1 MFGRNLG
8 WPGGSIA
15 LGTRS
20 QRPLCPYTM
29 LDIAFIREFPELVK
43 AGAQKKRIQV
53 DVDRLL
59 EVDRQRRALITDI
72 EQLRAERNR
81 RSKAISSVPAS
92 ERAALLA
99 ETRTIS
105 EQLKHSETALEPLEA
120 EFERL
125 MLQMPN
131 VPALD
136 VPEGLTDAD
145 NVEVRRWGEPPVFGF
160 TPRDHVELGEA
171 LDLIDIKRAVR
182 IAGTRTYYL
191 KHEAVLLELAV
202 LRFTLDHMLRKGFT
216 PMLVPQLVKD
226 EAMIGT
232 AYFPGGEEQAYR
244 IEMDALNLIGTAEV
258 PLTAYHYDEILNE
271 AELPKRYVG
280 MSTCYRREAGTYG
293 RDTRGLYRIHQFHKV
308 EQVIIC
314 VADEQVSIA
323 EHESIVRNAEEVLQ
337 ALQLPYRVVN
347 VCGGDLGVSQVKKYD
362 LETWMPSRNAY
373 GETHSASRFYDFQ
386 ARRLKL
392 RYRDRQGKVHY
403 AHTLNNTVIASPR
416 ILIPILEL
424 YQQEDG
430 SVIVPAVLRPY
441 MGGIERIDRKRT

>member
-1 MFGRNLG
+1 
-8 WPGGSIA
+8 
-15 LGTRS
+15 
-20 QRPLCPYTM
+20 M

-43 AGAQKKRIQV
+43 AGAKKKHIQV

-59 EVDRQRRALITDI
+59 EVDRQRRVLITEI

-81 RSKAISSVPAS
+81 KSKTVSGVPPS
-92 ERAALLA
+92 ERETLLA
-99 ETRTIS
+99 ETRAIT
-105 EQLKHSETALEPLEA
+105 EQLKHRETALAPLEE

-125 MLQMPN
+125 MLQVPN
-131 VPALD
+131 VPAAD

-145 NVEVRRWGEPPVFGF
+145 NVEIRRWGELPTFSF
-160 TPRDHVELGEA
+160 TPRDHVELGET

-191 KHEAVLLELAV
+191 KNEAVLLELAV
-202 LRFTLDHMLRKGFT
+202 LRFTLDHMTRKGFT
-216 PMLVPQLVKD
+216 PMLVPHLVKD

-232 AYFPGGEEQAYR
+232 AYYPGGEEQAYR
-244 IEMDALNLIGTAEV
+244 IEKDAVNLIGTSEV
-258 PLTAYHYDEILNE
+258 PLTAYHYDEILSE
-271 AELPKRYVG
+271 TELPKRYVG

-293 RDTRGLYRIHQFHKV
+293 RDTRGIYRIHQFHKV
-308 EQVIIC
+308 EQVILC

-323 EHESIVRNAEEVLQ
+323 EHERIVRNAEEVLQ
-337 ALQLPYRVVN
+337 GLQLPYRVVN
-347 VCGGDLGVSQVKKYD
+347 VCGGDLGAPQVKKYD
-362 LETWMPSRNAY
+362 IETWMPSRNAY

-416 ILIPILEL
+416 ILIPLLEI

-430 SVIVPAVLRPY
+430 SVMVPAVLRPY
-441 MGGIERIDRKRT
+441 MGGLERIHRKGK

>member
-1 MFGRNLG
+1 
-8 WPGGSIA
+8 
-15 LGTRS
+15 
-20 QRPLCPYTM
+20 M

-43 AGAQKKRIQV
+43 AGAKKKHIQV

-59 EVDRQRRALITDI
+59 EVDRQRRVLITEI

-81 RSKAISSVPAS
+81 KSKAVSGVPPS
-92 ERAALLA
+92 EREALLA
-99 ETRTIS
+99 ETRAIT
-105 EQLKHSETALEPLEA
+105 EQLKQRETALAPLEE
-120 EFERL
+120 EFGRL
-125 MLQMPN
+125 MLQVPN
-131 VPALD
+131 VPAAD

-145 NVEVRRWGEPPVFGF
+145 NVEIRRWGELPAFSF
-160 TPRDHVELGEA
+160 TPRDHVELGET

-191 KHEAVLLELAV
+191 KNEAVLLELAV
-202 LRFTLDHMLRKGFT
+202 LRFTLDHMTRKGFT
-216 PMLVPQLVKD
+216 PMLVPHLVKD

-232 AYFPGGEEQAYR
+232 AYYPGGEEQAYR
-244 IEMDALNLIGTAEV
+244 IEKDAVNLIGTSEV
-258 PLTAYHYDEILNE
+258 PLTAYHYDEILSE
-271 AELPKRYVG
+271 TELPKRYVG

-293 RDTRGLYRIHQFHKV
+293 RDTRGIYRIHQFHKV
-308 EQVIIC
+308 EQVILC

-323 EHESIVRNAEEVLQ
+323 EHERIVRNAEEVLQ
-337 ALQLPYRVVN
+337 GLQLPYRVVN
-347 VCGGDLGVSQVKKYD
+347 VCGGDLGAPQVKKYD
-362 LETWMPSRNAY
+362 IETWMPSRNAY

-416 ILIPILEL
+416 ILIPLLEI

-430 SVIVPAVLRPY
+430 SVIVPEALRSY
-441 MGGIERIDRKRT
+441 MGGLERISRKGK

>member
-1 MFGRNLG
+1 
-8 WPGGSIA
+8 
-15 LGTRS
+15 
-20 QRPLCPYTM
+20 M

-43 AGAQKKRIQV
+43 AGARKKRLHV

-59 EVDRQRRALITDI
+59 EVDRQRRALITEI

-81 RSKAISSVPAS
+81 KSKFVSGVPAG
-92 ERAALLA
+92 ERKAVLDD
-99 ETRTIS
+99 TRAIT
-105 EQLKHSETALEPLEA
+105 EQLKRSEAALAPLEA
-120 EFERL
+120 EFEDL
-125 MLQMPN
+125 MLQVPN
-131 VPALD
+131 VPAPD

-145 NVEVRRWGEPPVFGF
+145 NVEIRRWGEPPIFPF
-160 TPRDHVELGEA
+160 TPRDHVELGET

-182 IAGTRTYYL
+182 IAGTRTYFL
-191 KHEAVLLELAV
+191 KNEAVLLELAV
-202 LRFTLDHMLRKGFT
+202 LRLTLDHMIRKGFT
-216 PMLVPQLVKD
+216 PMLVPHLVKD

-244 IEMDALNLIGTAEV
+244 LEKDAANLIGTAEV
-258 PLTAYHYDEILNE
+258 PLTSYHYDEILSE

-280 MSTCYRREAGTYG
+280 MSACYRREAGTYG

-308 EQVIIC
+308 EQVIIG

-323 EHESIVRNAEEVLQ
+323 EHEDIVRNAEEILR

-347 VCGGDLGVSQVKKYD
+347 VCGGDLGAAQVKKYD
-362 LETWMPSRNAY
+362 IETWMPSRHAY
-373 GETHSASRFYDFQ
+373 SETHSASRFYDFQ

-392 RYRDRQGKVHY
+392 RYRDRQGKVHF

-416 ILIPILEL
+416 ILIPLLEV

-430 SVIVPAVLRPY
+430 SVIVPEVLRPY
-441 MGGIERIDRKRT
+441 MDGIERIYRKEK

>member
-1 MFGRNLG
+1 
-8 WPGGSIA
+8 
-15 LGTRS
+15 
-20 QRPLCPYTM
+20 M
-29 LDIAFIREFPELVK
+29 LDIAFIREFPDLVK
-43 AGAQKKRIQV
+43 AGAKKKRIPA

-59 EVDRQRRALITDI
+59 EVDRQRRMLITEI

-81 RSKAISSVPAS
+81 KSKMVSSLPPG
-92 ERAALLA
+92 EREALLA
-99 ETRTIS
+99 DTRLIT
-105 EQLKHSETALEPLEA
+105 ERLRDSETALAPLEE

-125 MLQMPN
+125 MLQIPN
-131 VPALD
+131 VPAPD
-136 VPEGLTDAD
+136 VPDGLGDAD
-145 NVEVRRWGEPPVFGF
+145 NVEIRRWGEPRTFSFP
-160 TPRDHVELGEA
+160 PRDHVELGEA

-191 KHEAVLLELAV
+191 KNEAVLLELAV
-202 LRFTLDHMLRKGFT
+202 LRFTLDHMVRRGFT
-216 PMLVPQLVKD
+216 PMLVPHLVKD

-244 IEMDALNLIGTAEV
+244 IEKDAVNLIGTAEV
-258 PLTAYHYDEILNE
+258 SLTAYHYDEILHE

-280 MSTCYRREAGTYG
+280 MSACYRREAGTYG
-293 RDTRGLYRIHQFHKV
+293 RDTRGIYRLHQFHKV

-347 VCGGDLGVSQVKKYD
+347 VCGGELGAPQVKKYD
-362 LETWMPSRNAY
+362 IETWMPSRNAY

-392 RYRDRQGKVHY
+392 RYRDRQGRVRY

-416 ILIPILEL
+416 VLIPLLEI

-430 SVIVPAVLRPY
+430 SVIVPEVLRPY
-441 MGGIERIDRKRT
+441 MNSIERIDRKGK

>member
-1 MFGRNLG
+1 LPPLG
-8 WPGGSIA
+8 LWEDD
-15 LGTRS
+15 
-20 QRPLCPYTM
+20 PLRHHIM
-29 LDIAFIREFPELVK
+29 LDIAFIREFPDLVK
-43 AGAQKKRIQV
+43 AGAKKKRIQV

-59 EVDRQRRALITDI
+59 DVDRQRRSLITEI

-81 RSKAISSVPAS
+81 KSKMVSSLPPS
-92 ERAALLA
+92 EREALLA
-99 ETRTIS
+99 ETRVIT
-105 EQLKHSETALEPLEA
+105 ERLRHSETALAPLEM
-120 EFERL
+120 EFEQL
-125 MLQMPN
+125 MLQVPN
-131 VPALD
+131 VPAAD

-145 NVEVRRWGEPPVFGF
+145 NVEIRRWGEPRTLSF

-191 KHEAVLLELAV
+191 KNEAVLLELAV
-202 LRFTLDHMLRKGFT
+202 LRFTLDHMMRRGFT
-216 PMLVPQLVKD
+216 PMLVPHLVKD

-244 IEMDALNLIGTAEV
+244 IEKDTVNLIGTAEV
-258 PLTAYHYDEILNE
+258 PLTAYHADEILSE

-280 MSTCYRREAGTYG
+280 MSACYRREAGTYG

-314 VADEQVSIA
+314 TADEQVSIA
-323 EHESIVRNAEEVLQ
+323 EHEAILRYAEEVLQ

-347 VCGGDLGVSQVKKYD
+347 VCGGDLGAPQVKKYD
-362 LETWMPSRNAY
+362 IETWMPSRNAY

-392 RYRDRQGKVHY
+392 RYRDRQGRVHY

-416 ILIPILEL
+416 ILIPILEI

-430 SVIVPAVLRPY
+430 SVVVPEVLRPY
-441 MGGIERIDRKRT
+441 MGGIERIERKKP

>member
-1 MFGRNLG
+1 
-8 WPGGSIA
+8 
-15 LGTRS
+15 
-20 QRPLCPYTM
+20 M

-43 AGAQKKRIQV
+43 AGAKKKRLAV

-59 EVDRQRRALITDI
+59 DVDRQRRALITDI

-81 RSKAISSVPAS
+81 KSKMVSGVAAS
-92 ERAALLA
+92 ERQALLA
-99 ETRTIS
+99 DTRAIT
-105 EQLKHSETALEPLEA
+105 EQLKHAETALAPLEA
-120 EFERL
+120 EFEHL
-125 MLQMPN
+125 MLQVPN
-131 VPALD
+131 VPAPD
-136 VPEGLTDAD
+136 VPEGLTEAD
-145 NVEVRRWGEPPVFGF
+145 NVEVRRWGDPPTFTF
-160 TPRDHVELGEA
+160 TPRDHVELGER

-182 IAGTRTYYL
+182 IAGSRTYYL
-191 KHEAVLLELAV
+191 KNEAVLLELAV
-202 LRFTLDHMLRKGFT
+202 LRYTLDHMMRKGFT
-216 PMLVPQLVKD
+216 PMLVPHLVKD

-244 IEMDALNLIGTAEV
+244 IEKDALNLIGTSEV
-258 PLTAYHYDEILNE
+258 PLTAYHYDEILPE
-271 AELPKRYVG
+271 AELPKRYIG

-293 RDTRGLYRIHQFHKV
+293 RDTRGIYRIHQFHKV

-323 EHESIVRNAEEVLQ
+323 EHARIVGNAEEVLQ

-347 VCGGDLGVSQVKKYD
+347 VCGGDLGAPQVMKYD
-362 LETWMPSRNAY
+362 IETWMPSRQAY

-392 RYRDRQGKVHY
+392 RYRDRQGRVHY

-416 ILIPILEL
+416 ILIPLLEI

-430 SVIVPAVLRPY
+430 SVLVPEVLKPY
-441 MGGIERIDRKRT
+441 MGGIERIQRQGT

>member
-1 MFGRNLG
+1 
-8 WPGGSIA
+8 
-15 LGTRS
+15 
-20 QRPLCPYTM
+20 M

-43 AGAQKKRIQV
+43 AGAKKKHLQM

-59 EVDRQRRALITDI
+59 DVDRQRRALITEI
-72 EQLRAERNR
+72 ERLRAERNR
-81 RSKAISSVPAS
+81 HSKMVSGIPPS
-92 ERAALLA
+92 EREALLA
-99 ETRTIS
+99 ETRAITA
-105 EQLKHSETALEPLEA
+105 QLKHSETALAPLEE

-125 MLQMPN
+125 MLQVPN
-131 VPALD
+131 VPAPD

-145 NVEVRRWGEPPVFGF
+145 NVEIRRWGELPTFSF
-160 TPRDHVELGEA
+160 TPRDHIELGET
-171 LDLIDIKRAVR
+171 LDLIDTKRAVR

-202 LRFTLDHMLRKGFT
+202 LRFTLDHMMRKGFT
-216 PMLVPQLVKD
+216 PMLVPHLVKD

-244 IEMDALNLIGTAEV
+244 IEKDSVNLIGTAEV
-258 PLTAYHYDEILNE
+258 PLTAYHYDEILKE

-280 MSTCYRREAGTYG
+280 ISACYRREAGTYG
-293 RDTRGLYRIHQFHKV
+293 RDTRGIYRIHQFHKV
-308 EQVIIC
+308 EQVIIS

-323 EHESIVRNAEEVLQ
+323 EHERIVCHAEEVLQ

-347 VCGGDLGVSQVKKYD
+347 VCGGDLGAPQVKKYD
-362 LETWMPSRNAY
+362 IETWMPSRNAY
-373 GETHSASRFYDFQ
+373 SETHSASRFYDFQ

-392 RYRDRQGKVHY
+392 RYRDRQGRMHY

-416 ILIPILEL
+416 ILIPILEI

-430 SVIVPAVLRPY
+430 SVIVPEVLRPY
-441 MGGIERIDRKRT
+441 MGDIERIERKGK

>member
-1 MFGRNLG
+1 
-8 WPGGSIA
+8 
-15 LGTRS
+15 
-20 QRPLCPYTM
+20 M

-43 AGAQKKRIQV
+43 AGAKKKHIQV

-59 EVDRQRRALITDI
+59 EVDRQRRVLITEV

-81 RSKAISSVPAS
+81 KSKAVSGVPPG
-92 ERAALLA
+92 EREALLA
-99 ETRTIS
+99 ETRAIT
-105 EQLKHSETALEPLEA
+105 EQLKHRETALAPLEE

-125 MLQMPN
+125 MLQVPN
-131 VPALD
+131 VPAAD

-145 NVEVRRWGEPPVFGF
+145 NVEIRRWGELPTFSF
-160 TPRDHVELGEA
+160 TPRDHVELGET

-191 KHEAVLLELAV
+191 KNEAVLLELAV
-202 LRFTLDHMLRKGFT
+202 LRFTLDHMTRKGFT
-216 PMLVPQLVKD
+216 PMLVPHLVKD

-232 AYFPGGEEQAYR
+232 AYYPGGEEQAYR
-244 IEMDALNLIGTAEV
+244 IEKDAVNLIGTSEV
-258 PLTAYHYDEILNE
+258 PLTAYHYDEILSE
-271 AELPKRYVG
+271 TELPKRYVG

-293 RDTRGLYRIHQFHKV
+293 RDTRGIYRIHQFHKV
-308 EQVIIC
+308 EQVILC

-323 EHESIVRNAEEVLQ
+323 EHERIVRNAEEVLQ
-337 ALQLPYRVVN
+337 GLQLPYRVVN
-347 VCGGDLGVSQVKKYD
+347 VCGGDLGAPQVKKYD
-362 LETWMPSRNAY
+362 IETWMPSRNAY

-416 ILIPILEL
+416 ILIPLLEI

-430 SVIVPAVLRPY
+430 SVMVPAVLRPY
-441 MGGIERIDRKRT
+441 MGGLERIHRKGK

>member
-1 MFGRNLG
+1 
-8 WPGGSIA
+8 
-15 LGTRS
+15 
-20 QRPLCPYTM
+20 M
-29 LDIAFIREFPELVK
+29 LDIAFIREFPDLVK
-43 AGAQKKRIQV
+43 AGAKKKRIQV

-59 EVDRQRRALITDI
+59 DVDRQRRGLITEI
-72 EQLRAERNR
+72 EQWRAERNR
-81 RSKAISSVPAS
+81 KSKTVSSLPPS
-92 ERAALLA
+92 EREALLA
-99 ETRTIS
+99 ETRGLT
-105 EQLKHSETALEPLEA
+105 EQLRHSEAALAPLQA
-120 EFERL
+120 EFEHL
-125 MLQMPN
+125 MLQVPN
-131 VPALD
+131 VPAAD
-136 VPEGLTDAD
+136 VPAGLTEAD
-145 NVEVRRWGEPPVFGF
+145 NVEIRRWGEPPTFSF

-191 KHEAVLLELAV
+191 KNEAVLLELAV
-202 LRFTLDHMLRKGFT
+202 LRFTLDHMMRRGFV
-216 PMLVPQLVKD
+216 PMLVPHLVKD

-244 IEMDALNLIGTAEV
+244 VEKDAVNLIGTAEV
-258 PLTAYHYDEILNE
+258 PLTAYHYDEILSE

-280 MSTCYRREAGTYG
+280 MSACYRREAGTYG

-314 VADEQVSIA
+314 AADEQVSIA
-323 EHESIVRNAEEVLQ
+323 EHEHIVQHAEEVLH

-347 VCGGDLGVSQVKKYD
+347 VCGGDLGAAQVKKYD
-362 LETWMPSRNAY
+362 IETWMPSRNTY

-392 RYRDRQGKVHY
+392 RYRDRQGQMHY

-416 ILIPILEL
+416 ILIPILEI

-430 SVIVPAVLRPY
+430 SVIVPEVLRSY
-441 MGGIERIDRKRT
+441 MGGIERIERKKK